1 MPVLVVIPARL
12 GSTRLP
18 RKPLQPLAGVPLII
32 RVAERVQAH
41 GVADRL
47 VVATDAEEIASVAT
61 AAGFEAVLTD
71 RRHQSGTDRVH
82 EVSRR
87 PDFSSYDEIVNVQGD
102 APFVSA
108 AAVFGA
114 LAQLRR
120 GFELGT
126 GAVPLDAASAAEPSR
141 VKVVLDR
148 RGRALY
154 FSRAAIPFSLDPPWG
169 TGLYWQHLGLY
180 AYRRETLSRL
190 AESAPTQLER
200 AEGLEQ
206 LRALELGLSIGVER
220 LDEPALPAVDTAEDL
235 REAEELWT
243 VTQEATR

>member
-18 RKPLQPLAGVPLII
+18 RKPLQSLGGVPLIV

-47 VVATDAEEIASVAT
+47 VIATDAEEIAGVARV
-61 AAGFEAVLTD
+61 AGFEAVLTGGS
-71 RRHQSGTDRVH
+71 HPSGTDRVQ
-82 EVSRR
+82 EVGAR
-87 PDFSSYDEIVNVQGD
+87 PEFSSYDEILNVQGD

-120 GFELGT
+120 GFDLGT
-126 GAVPLDAASAAEPSR
+126 AAVPLDAADAADPSR
-141 VKVVLDR
+141 VKVVLDQA
-148 RGRALY
+148 GRALY
-154 FSRAAIPFSLDPPWG
+154 FSRAAIPYRHHPTWD

-180 AYRRETLSRL
+180 AYSRPVLARL
-190 AESAPTQLER
+190 AQAAPTTLER

-206 LRALELGLSIGVER
+206 LRALELGLSIGVEQ

-235 REAEELWT
+235 REAEALWT
-243 VTQEATR
+243 VTQEVTR